1 MASSPH
7 KTEKPWSI
15 EAEKVC
21 REWGTN
27 PDTGLGANEV
37 SRRLAETGKNQLQ
50 ALRPRPAWKI
60 LADQFRSL
68 VVGLLC
74 VAAVVAWWFGD
85 TAEGVAV
92 AVVIVINTAIGFFT
106 ELRATRSMDCLL
118 YTSPSPRDS

>member
-60 LADQFRSL
+60 LAASTLPRLLGPLVFRWIGQM
-68 VVGLLC
+68 VG
-74 VAAVVAWWFGD
+74 
-85 TAEGVAV
+85 GV
-92 AVVIVINTAIGFFT
+92 
-106 ELRATRSMDCLL
+106 EPRAPESG
-118 YTSPSPRDS
+118 